1 MLREYLCKL
10 NTNEISM
17 KKCHLFYV
25 LNDIMSISGELVT
38 GFSGKKATKVA
49 CGLKGEAIGDVC

>member
-1 MLREYLCKL
+1 
-10 NTNEISM
+10 
-17 KKCHLFYV
+17 
-25 LNDIMSISGELVT
+25 MSILDEFVT